1 MLDRGDSTT
10 RIVATAVQVLAVAVV
25 GIAAGVLITAV
36 TESLQAAQTLATI
49 AGALATVV
57 LLVIVGWYARRLE
70 DAAERSRKLRRR
82 PYVKRIVAT
91 GIDRIL
97 EWLTTNRERWDR
109 SNPPAGMPVY
119 PEIEDTGVPDDVVAD
134 ISRDY
139 PDLVSDV
146 SAFLTASRE
155 YRDAWQDL
163 HTDLARI
170 VDHGFELSDPPEVI
184 DDVVPQNYEG
194 AARADGVD
202 PWIEPNEFVDEHP
215 RLFARL
221 VLTNPEPSLNGSA
234 YLDTEDYAVLLVD
247 AHRREFMELRGEEEI
262 ADRID
267 LVHRKLET
275 LTENDENMEERLQE
289 VRAEYLDEYEI
300 METELGEIKADGR
313 SAV

>member
-1 MLDRGDSTT
+1 MLDRDNSTT
-10 RIVATAVQVLAVAVV
+10 RLLSGVVQILAIVVV
-25 GIAAGVLITAV
+25 GVVVSVLITAF
-36 TESLQAAQTLATI
+36 TESLAAAQTLATV
-49 AGALATVV
+49 AGALGTVV
-57 LLVIVGWYARRLE
+57 LLVIVGWYARQLE
-70 DAAERSRKLRRR
+70 DAATESRKLRRR

-97 EWLTTNRERWDR
+97 EWLTTNRDRWDR
-109 SNPPAGMPVY
+109 ANPPAGMPVY

-163 HTDLARI
+163 HTDLSRI
-170 VDHGFELSDPPEVI
+170 VDHAFELSDPPETI
-184 DDVVPQNYEG
+184 DEVVPQNYEG

-202 PWIEPNEFVDEHP
+202 PWAEPNEFVDAHP

-221 VLTNPEPSLNGSA
+221 ILTNPEPSLNGAA
-234 YLDTEDYAVLLVD
+234 YLDTEDYATLLVD
-247 AHRREFMELRGEEEI
+247 AHRREFMNLRGEDEI
-262 ADRID
+262 ADQID
-267 LVHRKLET
+267 LVHRKLDT
-275 LTENDENMEERLQE
+275 LKENDENMEERLQD
-289 VRAEYLDEYEI
+289 VRSQYLAEYEI
-300 METELGEIKADGR
+300 METELGEIKTGGR

>member
-1 MLDRGDSTT
+1 MLDRDNGTT
-10 RIVATAVQVLAVAVV
+10 RIVSGVVQILAIAVV
-25 GIAAGVLITAV
+25 GIVVSVLIAAF
-36 TESLQAAQTLATI
+36 TESLQAARTLATI
-49 AGALATVV
+49 AGALGTVV

-70 DAAERSRKLRRR
+70 EAAAESRKLRRR

-97 EWLTTNRERWDR
+97 EWLTTNRQRWNR

-139 PDLVSDV
+139 PELISDV

-155 YRDAWQDL
+155 YRDAWQTL
-163 HTDLARI
+163 HTDLSRI
-170 VDHGFELSDPPEVI
+170 VDHAFELSDPPEVI

-194 AARADGVD
+194 AARAEGVD
-202 PWIEPNEFVDEHP
+202 PWIEPNEFVDDHP

-221 VLTNPEPSLNGSA
+221 VLTNPEPSLNGAA

-247 AHRREFMELRGEEEI
+247 EFRREFMNLRGEAEV
-262 ADRID
+262 ADQID

-275 LTENDENMEERLQE
+275 LKENDENMEERLQD
-289 VRAEYLDEYEI
+289 VRSQYLEEYEI
-300 METELGEIKADGR
+300 METELGEIRAGGR

>member
-1 MLDRGDSTT
+1 MLDRDSSTT
-10 RIVATAVQVLAVAVV
+10 RIVSGVVQILAVAVV
-25 GIAAGVLITAV
+25 GVVVSVLITAF
-36 TESLQAAQTLATI
+36 TDSLQVAQTLATV

-70 DAAERSRKLRRR
+70 EAAAESRKLRRR

-97 EWLTTNRERWDR
+97 EWLTTNRNRWDR
-109 SNPPAGMPVY
+109 TNPPAGMPAY

-134 ISRDY
+134 ISRDH

-163 HTDLARI
+163 HTDLSRI
-170 VDHGFELSDPPEVI
+170 VNHAFELSDSPGII
-184 DDVVPQNYEG
+184 DDVVPETYEG
-194 AARADGVD
+194 AARAEGVD
-202 PWIEPNEFVDEHP
+202 PWAEPDEFIDAHP

-221 VLTNPEPSLNGSA
+221 ILTNPEPSLNGAA
-234 YLDTEDYAVLLVD
+234 YLDTEDYATLLVD
-247 AHRREFMELRGEEEI
+247 AHRREFVNLRGEDEI
-262 ADRID
+262 ADQID

-275 LTENDENMEERLQE
+275 LKENDRNMEERLQD
-289 VRAEYLDEYEI
+289 VRSQYLAEYEI
-300 METELGEIKADGR
+300 METELGEIKSGGR

>member
-1 MLDRGDSTT
+1 MLDRDNSTT
-10 RIVATAVQVLAVAVV
+10 RIVSGVVQILAIAVV
-25 GIAAGVLITAV
+25 GIVVSVLIAAF
-36 TESLQAAQTLATI
+36 TESLAAARTLATI
-49 AGALATVV
+49 AGALGTVV

-70 DAAERSRKLRRR
+70 EATAESRKLRRR

-97 EWLTTNRERWDR
+97 EWLTTNRDRWDR
-109 SNPPAGMPVY
+109 TNPPAGMPTY

-155 YRDAWQDL
+155 YRDAWQEL
-163 HTDLARI
+163 HTDLSRI
-170 VDHGFELSDPPEVI
+170 VDHAFELSDPPEVI

-194 AARADGVD
+194 AARAEGVD
-202 PWIEPNEFVDEHP
+202 PWAEPNEFVDDHP

-221 VLTNPEPSLNGSA
+221 VLTNPEPSLNGAA

-247 AHRREFMELRGEEEI
+247 EFRREFMNLRGEDEI
-262 ADRID
+262 ADQID

-275 LTENDENMEERLQE
+275 LKENDENMEERLQD
-289 VRAEYLDEYEI
+289 VRSQYLDEYEI
-300 METELGEIKADGR
+300 METELGEIRAGGR